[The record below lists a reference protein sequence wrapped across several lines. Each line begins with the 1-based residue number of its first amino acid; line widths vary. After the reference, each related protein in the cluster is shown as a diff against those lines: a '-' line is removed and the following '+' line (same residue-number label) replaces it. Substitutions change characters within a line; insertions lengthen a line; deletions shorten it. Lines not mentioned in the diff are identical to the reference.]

1 MSDVQEK
8 SKLDELSASDT
19 LLLGLVT
26 EDIDT
31 TLTPPRAQY
40 GATPSNPE
48 ERKPP

>member
-8 SKLDELSASDT
+8 SKLDELSTSDT

-31 TLTPPRAQY
+31 NLIPPGTQY
-40 GATPSNPE
+40 GATRCKPE
-48 ERKPP
+48 K